1 MNEIILRG
9 CNPELLMGYLK
20 ALGVLRILSEQK
32 DPDVRGCWRDGVFVL
47 SSILTS
53 EELTNFFL
61 NTYKPTPVVVPW
73 SGGDFFGVSLETN
86 TGPYS
91 KTPTASKIIES
102 FLSTSSDRLADYRSA
117 LNSALST
124 FSQCGI
130 STKGDMEN
138 KELKRR
144 YISALRNASLES
156 VANWID
162 TCAVLTSDK
171 TTFSSLLGS
180 GGGSDGNT
188 HFSDNF
194 MQNLWEVLPDFD
206 SQRKK
211 PKSSSH
217 TLLDNALWGT
227 NTSELVPNRTSSL
240 YDAGA
245 GGGVNAGQGFKRISF
260 ANPWNFILC
269 LEGSLVFAGAISR
282 RQATGEKGRAAFP
295 FQVRLTSTRLDSSTD
310 KETSGREI
318 WLPIWEK
325 WATYS
330 EVAMVFTEGR
340 VAIGS
345 KPAEHGVDFAR
356 AAASLGIDRGIQS
369 FHRYA
374 IVKGRIGGENY
385 NTSAHLG
392 RFEVS
397 NRPDVNLLREIDPWL
412 DRFRPSASDKK
423 NPQKIPPRFRSALR
437 RIETSI
443 FSFCRYGGS
452 QRFADILCA
461 LGHAEAQLALTKG
474 KVGQSKYVVSPL
486 FGLSP
491 EWLKAADDGSAE
503 FEITLALAGI
513 YDAAY
518 KIGPLRANLE
528 PVKSGKDKQGGLYS
542 TWAEGGRE
550 VVWNSTDLARNL
562 AAVLERR
569 LMDGERAGCE
579 RLPLACRR
587 TASLNAIAAFIH
599 GEADDERITELLW
612 GMVLIDHNQTYP
624 KLNRC
629 ILDSPPLP
637 RSYALL
643 KLLFLPHPVRTS
655 TGDMDIRPEMAT
667 LPMLRADRMGDACTI
682 AMRRLRASGLVPM
695 SYSTRSSASQNR
707 DWYMPDPVRL
717 AASLLIPVS
726 SQDIDTLKNM
736 VLRPDKNTESVA
748 I

>member
-1 MNEIILRG
+1 MNEIILKG
-9 CNPELLMGYLK
+9 CTPEPLMGYLK
-20 ALGVLRILSEQK
+20 ALGVLRIIAEQK
-32 DPDVRGCWRDGVFVL
+32 DPDIRGCWQDGVFVL
-47 SSILTS
+47 TSILTS
-53 EELTNFFL
+53 EELTDFFL
-61 NTYKPTPVVVPW
+61 YTYKPTPVIVPW
-73 SGGDFFGVSLETN
+73 SGGDFFGVSLET
-86 TGPYS
+86 GPVLYS

-102 FLSTSSDRLADYRSA
+102 FLSTSSDNLADYRLA

-124 FSQCGI
+124 LSQCCI

-144 YISALRNASLES
+144 YINALRNVSLES
-156 VANWID
+156 VTNWID

-171 TTFSSLLGS
+171 ATFSTLLGS

-211 PKSSSH
+211 PNGSSR
-217 TLLDNALWGT
+217 TLLDNALWET

-245 GGGVNAGQGFKRISF
+245 GGGANAGQGFERISL

-269 LEGSLVFAGAISR
+269 IEGSLVFAGAISR
-282 RQATGEKGRAAFP
+282 RQAAGEKGRAAFP

-325 WATYS
+325 RATYS
-330 EVAMVFTEGR
+330 EIAMIFTEGR

-345 KPAEHGVDFAR
+345 KPAERGVDFAR
-356 AAASLGIDRGIQS
+356 AAASLGIDRGIQT

-392 RFEVS
+392 CFKVS
-397 NRPDVNLLREIDPWL
+397 NRPNVNLLQEIDPWL
-412 DRFRPSASDKK
+412 DRFRPSASDDKT
-423 NPQKIPPRFRSALR
+423 PPRFRSALR
-437 RIETSI
+437 RIETSV
-443 FSFCRYGGS
+443 FSFCQYGGA

-461 LGHAEAQLALTKG
+461 LGLAEEELANGEKFRKDKNLRPI
-474 KVGQSKYVVSPL
+474 V
-486 FGLSP
+486 GLSP
-491 EWLKAADDGSAE
+491 AWLNAADDGSVE
-503 FEITLALAGI
+503 FEIALALAGI

-528 PVKSGKDKQGGLYS
+528 PVKSRIDKQGGLYA
-542 TWAEGGRE
+542 TWAERGRE

-569 LMDGERAGCE
+569 IMDGVRARCE

-599 GEADDERITELLW
+599 GETDDERIMELLW
-612 GMVLIDHNQTYP
+612 GMVLIDHSQTYP

-655 TGDMDIRPEMAT
+655 TGDMDVRPEMAI
-667 LPMLRADRMGDACTI
+667 LPMLRADRTGDACTI
-682 AMRRLRASGLVPM
+682 AIRRLRATGLTPM
-695 SYSTRSSASQNR
+695 PYSTRSSASQNR

-717 AASLLIPVS
+717 AAALLIPLS
-726 SQDIDTLKNM
+726 SQGIDTLKNM
-736 VLRPDKNTESVA
+736 VLRPDKNTEAVA

>member
-1 MNEIILRG
+1 MSEIVLKG
-9 CNPELLMGYLK
+9 CTPEPLMGYLK
-20 ALGVLRILSEQK
+20 ALGVLRIIAEQK
-32 DPDVRGCWRDGVFVL
+32 DPDIRGSWRDGIFVL
-47 SSILTS
+47 SSKLTH
-53 EELTNFFL
+53 EELADFFL
-61 NTYKPTPVVVPW
+61 NTYKPTPVIVPW
-73 SGGDFFGVSLETN
+73 SGGDFLGVSLETN
-86 TGPYS
+86 TGRYS

-102 FLSTSSDRLADYRSA
+102 FLTTSSDRLVDYRSA

-124 FSQCGI
+124 LTQCGI

-138 KELKRR
+138 KELKRH
-144 YISALRNASLES
+144 YISAVRNVSLES
-156 VANWID
+156 VTNWID

-171 TTFSSLLGS
+171 ATFSSLLGS

-206 SQRKK
+206 PQRKK
-211 PKSSSH
+211 QKSSSR
-217 TLLDNALWGT
+217 TLLDNALWET

-245 GGGVNAGQGFKRISF
+245 GGGANAGQGFERISF

-282 RQATGEKGRAAFP
+282 RQAAGEKGRAAFP

-325 WATYS
+325 RATYS

-345 KPAEHGVDFAR
+345 KPAERGVDFAR

-412 DRFRPSASDKK
+412 DRFRPSASDNKT
-423 NPQKIPPRFRSALR
+423 PPRFRSALR

-443 FSFCRYGGS
+443 FSFCRYGGA

-461 LGHAEAQLALTKG
+461 CGHAEAQLALSKG
-474 KVGQSKYVVSPL
+474 KVGQSKYLVSSL
-486 FGLSP
+486 SGLSP
-491 EWLKAADDGSAE
+491 EWLKAADDGSVE
-503 FEITLALAGI
+503 FEIALALAGI
-513 YDAAY
+513 YDDAY
-518 KIGPLRANLE
+518 KIGSLRANLE
-528 PVKSGKDKQGGLYS
+528 PVKSGKDKQGGLFA
-542 TWAEGGRE
+542 TWTEGGRE

-562 AAVLERR
+562 VAVLERR

-587 TASLNAIAAFIH
+587 TASLDAIAAFIH
-599 GEADDERITELLW
+599 GETDDEHIIELLW

-624 KLNRC
+624 TLNRC
-629 ILDSPPLP
+629 ILEAHPLP

-643 KLLFLPHPVRTS
+643 KLLFLPGPVSTN
-655 TGDMDIRPEMAT
+655 TGDVDIRPETAI
-667 LPMLRADRMGDACTI
+667 LPMIRADRMGDACTI

-695 SYSTRSSASQNR
+695 PYSTRSNASQSR
-707 DWYMPDPVRL
+707 ESYMPDLDRL
-717 AASLLIPVS
+717 SAALLIPVS
-726 SQDIDTLKNM
+726 SQDIANLKIM
-736 VLRPDKNTESVA
+736 VLRPDKNTEAVA